1 MATNVVNERGGE
13 QGETDRTTESEPETA
28 VEADCTVTLH
38 LRASAPAA
46 ATRRQRT
53 VLDRLRS
60 LASDGVVPDL
70 RVERWSSKVTVPSE
84 GDESEQ
90 GPVELYEEFETATE
104 RADARLEPFFE
115 TREAVGGLLSA
126 GPPTDRVIVF
136 PVVCLTV
143 RRDGD
148 LTGLYPCWK
157 DGDHHSVEDGLEAL
171 ATEPGDPENL

>member
-1 MATNVVNERGGE
+1 MATNVVNDRGGE
-13 QGETDRTTESEPETA
+13 HGERGHSTETEPDTDA
-28 VEADCTVTLH
+28 GADSTVTLH

-60 LASDGVVPDL
+60 LATDGVVPDL
-70 RVERWSSKVTVPSE
+70 RVERWSSRVTVSD
-84 GDESEQ
+84 GDDGER
-90 GPVELYEEFETATE
+90 GPVALYEEFETAAD

-157 DGDHHSVEDGLEAL
+157 DGTHYSVEDALDAL
-171 ATEPGDPENL
+171 ATDAGDPENL